1 MEKLEILD
9 KLRQQQKGLTK
20 SQKIIRQYLLE
31 HYEEVAM
38 MSAVELGEK
47 VNVSDATISR
57 FVRSIGFTNF
67 YEFKN
72 YLREGIKNFDSPYKR
87 VVKLANTVAT
97 EEKENIATRDLMLKI
112 GKKDMGNLEYL
123 METLDIKLLERAVSA
138 IYHARQ
144 IYLIGLGSSSALID
158 FFILHLR
165 RMGFHVI
172 SVSEGGAC
180 NLEKLIS
187 ITESDLLIAATFPRY
202 SKATYDAII
211 YAKKKQASVVT
222 IMDSN
227 FSAISSYSDIVIPLQ
242 TDNVTFFNSL
252 VVPMAMGNWIVMM
265 LLNKDRERIQ
275 ENVRENTNN
284 TVLLN
289 TKI

>member
-1 MEKLEILD
+1 MGKLDILD
-9 KLRQQQKGLTK
+9 KLRETQVTLTK
-20 SQKIIRQYLLE
+20 SQKIISQYLLE

-38 MSAVELGEK
+38 MSAVEFGER

-57 FVRSIGFTNF
+57 FVRSIGFTSF

-87 VVKLANTVAT
+87 VVKLADTAAEKNENTAMR
-97 EEKENIATRDLMLKI
+97 EFLLKI
-112 GKKDMGNLEYL
+112 CVQDMRNLEHL
-123 METLDIKLLERAVSA
+123 METLDNNLLERAVNA
-138 IYHARQ
+138 IYHAKN

-158 FFILHLR
+158 FFVLHLR
-165 RMGFHVI
+165 RMGFHVFPI
-172 SVSEGGAC
+172 SEGGDC

-187 ITESDLLIAATFPRY
+187 IKETDLLIAATFPRY
-202 SKATYDAII
+202 SKATYDAIV
-211 YAKKKQASVVT
+211 YAKKKQATVVT

-227 FSAISSYSDIVIPLQ
+227 FSAISSYSDIVIPLK
-242 TDNVTFFNSL
+242 TDNITFFNSL

-275 ENVRENTNN
+275 ENVRENANN
-284 TVLLN
+284 TMLLN